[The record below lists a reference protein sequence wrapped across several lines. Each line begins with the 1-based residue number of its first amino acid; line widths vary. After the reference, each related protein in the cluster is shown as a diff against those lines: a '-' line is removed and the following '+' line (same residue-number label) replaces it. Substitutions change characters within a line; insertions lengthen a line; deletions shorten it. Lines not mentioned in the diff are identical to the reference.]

1 MNALDFKLEYQQN
14 NDKSSITMPVVIV
27 AAGSSLRM
35 QGINKQL
42 VTLCG
47 VPAIAHTLMAFQQSQ
62 YISQIILVTKKEFIA
77 DMQSLA
83 TKYAVT
89 KLTDIVAGGDS
100 RCKSVLNG
108 LECVKNNKYV
118 MIHDGAR
125 PLVTEIIIESVYNKI
140 MNNDCVIPVVPVKD
154 TVKEVV
160 NKTVVKTLNRDVI
173 MSVQTPQAV
182 NLSKY
187 FSAINGAD
195 LTAFTDD
202 ASIMESCGFKVV
214 TVDGDYENIKITTP
228 EDVVIAEY
236 YLEKRG
242 EE

>member
-1 MNALDFKLEYQQN
+1 MNVLDFKLEYQQN
-14 NDKSSITMPVVIV
+14 NDKSVFAIPVVIV

-35 QGINKQL
+35 QGINKQF

-47 VPAIAHTLMAFQQSQ
+47 VPAIVHTLMAFQKSK
-62 YISQIILVTKKEFIA
+62 YISQIILVTKDEFIA
-77 DMQSLA
+77 DMQNL
-83 TKYAVT
+83 TNKYSIS
-89 KLTDIVAGGDS
+89 KLTDIVTGADTRS
-100 RCKSVLNG
+100 KSVLNG
-108 LECVKNNKYV
+108 LERVKNSKYV

-125 PLVTEIIIESVYNKI
+125 PLVTEKIIESVFNEI
-140 MNNDCVIPVVPVKD
+140 MNYDCVIPVVAVKD

-160 NKTVVKTLNRDVI
+160 DNTVVKTLNRDVI
-173 MSVQTPQAV
+173 VSVQTPQAV

-187 FSAINGAD
+187 LSAINGAD
-195 LTAFTDD
+195 LTVFTDD

-214 TVDGDYENIKITTP
+214 TVTGDYENIKITTP

-242 EE
+242 DE